1 MGMAMEA
8 RLAKYV
14 VPLGS
19 TLLDAIEV
27 IKHNRSRCAV
37 VTSGETVVGV
47 LSEGDI
53 MSALLHN
60 ADVHAPI
67 DSFIH
72 YDFKFLSERNLPKAL
87 DLMRRFGV
95 TLIPIVDSRL
105 GLLDAITTADVLNAA
120 TVGESG

>member
-1 MGMAMEA
+1 MEA
-8 RLAKYV
+8 RLSKFV
-14 VPLGS
+14 IPLGTS
-19 TLLDAIEV
+19 LLDAIEV

-37 VTSGETVVGV
+37 VTNADTVVGV

-60 ADVHAPI
+60 TDVHAPI
-67 DSFIH
+67 DGFIH

-95 TLIPIVDSRL
+95 TLIPIVDDRL
-105 GLLDAITTADVLNAA
+105 RLLDTITTVDVLSAA
-120 TVGESG
+120 TVGEAG

>member
-1 MGMAMEA
+1 MEA

-27 IKHNRSRCAV
+27 IKHNRSRCVV
-37 VTSGETVVGV
+37 VTSADTVVGV

-60 ADVHAPI
+60 ADVHAQI

-72 YDFKFLSERNLPKAL
+72 YDFKFLSERNLSKAL

-95 TLIPIVDSRL
+95 TLIPIVDHRL
-105 GLLDAITTADVLNAA
+105 VFIDVITTADVLGAA
-120 TVGESG
+120 TLGEGG

>member
-1 MGMAMEA
+1 MEA

-47 LSEGDI
+47 LREGDI

-67 DSFIH
+67 DGFIH
-72 YDFKFLSERNLPKAL
+72 YDFKFLSERNLSKAL

-95 TLIPIVDSRL
+95 TLIPIVDDRL
-105 GLLDAITTADVLNAA
+105 RLLDTITTVDVLSAA
-120 TVGESG
+120 TVGAAG

>member
-1 MGMAMEA
+1 MEA
-8 RLAKYV
+8 RLAKFV

-37 VTSGETVVGV
+37 VTNAETVVGV

-53 MSALLHN
+53 MSALLHD

-67 DSFIH
+67 DNFIR
-72 YDFKFLSERNLPKAL
+72 YDFKHLGKRDLAKAL

-95 TLIPIVDSRL
+95 TLIPVIDNRL
-105 GLLDAITTADVLNAA
+105 GFVDAITTADVLGAA
-120 TVGESG
+120 TIGGGE

>member
-1 MGMAMEA
+1 MGTAMEA
-8 RLAKYV
+8 RLSKFV
-14 VPLGS
+14 IPLGTS
-19 TLLDAIEV
+19 LLDAIEV

-37 VTSGETVVGV
+37 VTNADTVVGV

-60 ADVHAPI
+60 TDVHAPI
-67 DSFIH
+67 DGFIH

-95 TLIPIVDSRL
+95 TLIPIVDDRL
-105 GLLDAITTADVLNAA
+105 RLLDTITTVDVLSAA
-120 TVGESG
+120 TVGETG